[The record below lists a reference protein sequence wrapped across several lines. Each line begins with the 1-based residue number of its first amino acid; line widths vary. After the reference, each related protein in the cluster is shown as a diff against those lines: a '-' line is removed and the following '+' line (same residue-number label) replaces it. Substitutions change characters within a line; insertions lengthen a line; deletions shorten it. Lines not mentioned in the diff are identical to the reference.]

1 MHIGASRRLVGGA
14 LVLFLALAG
23 ASCSSSKPK
32 SSTGGTAGGK
42 GSATTTPG
50 PQPDPNGTINF
61 TEASSVAFPT
71 FNIHTYAGGLTGWWT
86 YTNLYDSLIQ
96 VSASLQLEPM
106 LATKWSF
113 NSDSTQLTLQL
124 RNDVKFQ
131 NGEAFNA
138 DDVVSNI
145 QADAATGSNS
155 QYSFASMT
163 SVVAVSPYE
172 VRLNFSKPDP
182 SILYDLVGYPGMM
195 IAPAGMANPSML
207 VKTPL
212 GSGPY
217 ELNSISSSLT
227 YQETR
232 FDGYWN
238 KSHVYP
244 KYFNQG
250 NISDETARFNAVLTG
265 ATDGGYITALSYPK
279 AQADPSLQVA
289 IYHGI
294 ESYNLY
300 MNTNIAPLN
309 NVQVRQAISMAIDR
323 AALNAS
329 QQGLC
334 PPAYQAFGQGMAGYI
349 NGYTGLGDNNVA
361 QAKQMIQAAGA
372 NGATIKV
379 MTTIVAPFPTL
390 TQIVQAQ
397 LAAIGLKI
405 DIVQQPGSTFRTLY
419 SQGGYGMLM
428 APDSLNAPDSSQV
441 VNLFYTGYQNP
452 GAKDPATV
460 AEIQTALG
468 LPIGSSQRDQAFQQ
482 INKDLMTKDLAWA
495 PLCSVT
501 NIFVADKKVIG
512 LNSMPF
518 GVLTA
523 GPVHQYLQISK

>member
-1 MHIGASRRLVGGA
+1 MAIAA
-14 LVLFLALAG
+14 

-32 SSTGGTAGGK
+32 SATGNASPTTTGG
-42 GSATTTPG
+42 
-50 PQPDPNGTINF
+50 QVPDPNGTINF
-61 TEASSVAFPT
+61 EEASSVAFPT

-86 YTNLYDSLIQ
+86 YTNLYDSLLQ
-96 VSASLQLEPM
+96 VSPSLQLKPM
-106 LATKWSF
+106 LATSWSF
-113 NSDSTQLTLQL
+113 NSDNTQLTLHL

-131 NGEAFNA
+131 DGEAFNA

-145 QADAATGSNS
+145 KADAASGSNS
-155 QYSFASMT
+155 QSSFASMT
-163 SVVAVSPYE
+163 DVVAVNPTE
-172 VRLNFSKPDP
+172 ARLTFSQPDP

-195 IAPAGMANPSML
+195 IAPAGLANPTML
-207 VKTPL
+207 VKTPM

-217 ELNSISSSLT
+217 VLNSISSSLT

-232 FDGYWN
+232 NDGYWN

-244 KYFNQG
+244 KYFNQQ

-265 ATDGGYITALSYPK
+265 ASDGGYITALNYPK
-279 AQADPSLQVA
+279 AKADPNLQVA
-289 IYHGI
+289 VYNGI

-300 MNTNIAPLN
+300 MNTNIAPLD
-309 NVQVRQAISMAIDR
+309 NVQVRQAISMALNRD
-323 AALNAS
+323 AMNAS

-334 PPAYQAFGQGMAGYI
+334 PPAFQAFGPGMAGYMK
-349 NGYTGLGDNNVA
+349 GYTGLGEDVNK
-361 QAKQMIQAAGA
+361 AKELIQSAGA
-372 NGATIKV
+372 TGATIKV

-390 TQIVQAQ
+390 TQIAQAQ
-397 LAAIGLKI
+397 LAAIGLKL

-460 AEIQTALG
+460 AEIHTALG
-468 LPIGSSQRDQAFQQ
+468 LPIGSAQRDQAFQQ
-482 INKDLMTKDLAWA
+482 INKDLMTKDLTWA

-501 NIFVADKKVIG
+501 NIFVANKKVIG
-512 LNSMPF
+512 LDQMPF
-518 GVLTA
+518 AVLTA
-523 GPVHQYLQISK
+523 GPVHQYLQIAK